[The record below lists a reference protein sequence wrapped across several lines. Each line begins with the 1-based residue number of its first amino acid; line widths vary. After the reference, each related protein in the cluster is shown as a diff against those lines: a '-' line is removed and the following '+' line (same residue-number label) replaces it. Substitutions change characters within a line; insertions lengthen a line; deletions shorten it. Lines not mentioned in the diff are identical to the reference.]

1 MNTIINPSTAPEARA
16 ALGIPDQPSS
26 ILVADDEHLAA
37 TSLVLQLK
45 QLGYRAIGPA
55 RDGEHAVELAFS
67 SRPDL
72 AILDVRMSTPMD
84 GIEAASVLLA
94 ELLVP
99 ALIVSAYADRPQ
111 VESASHAGVY
121 GYLVKPV
128 TREQLGPAIAVA
140 WARFRQTALKD
151 LEASDLRSR
160 LENRQVIDQA
170 KWLLV
175 ERLEIDEGEAMRRM
189 RKMAKEQGRSL
200 AQIAHHITGPITLF

>member
-1 MNTIINPSTAPEARA
+1 MTLQSAVLPKPLVSPTIAERPAN
-16 ALGIPDQPSS
+16 

-37 TSLVLQLK
+37 TSLVYQLK
-45 QLGYRAIGPA
+45 QLGYRTIGPA

-72 AILDVRMSTPMD
+72 AILDVRMTTSTD
-84 GIEAASVLLA
+84 GIEAASVFLN
-94 ELLVP
+94 ELMVP
-99 ALIVSAYADRPQ
+99 ALIVSAYADRSQ
-111 VESASHAGVY
+111 VECATHAGVF

-140 WARFRQTALKD
+140 WARFREAMTRE
-151 LEASDLRSR
+151 LETSDLRSR

-175 ERLEIDEGEAMRRM
+175 ERMEVDEGEAMRHM
-189 RKMAKEQGRSL
+189 RKL
-200 AQIAHHITGPITLF
+200 ARDQNRTLSQIARNVTGPIALL